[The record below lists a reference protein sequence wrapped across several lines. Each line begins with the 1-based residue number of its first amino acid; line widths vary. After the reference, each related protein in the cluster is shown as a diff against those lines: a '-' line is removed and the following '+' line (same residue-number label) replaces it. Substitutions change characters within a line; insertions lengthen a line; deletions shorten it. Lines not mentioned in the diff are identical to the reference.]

1 MRDLIKFASAVF
13 VMLGGAIFAVCAV
26 MALGIVLSEAGVEGA
41 TIPGMLL
48 AFGGL
53 VSGSSIV
60 LVGGTA
66 YLLASIDQ
74 RLEGALRKAGL
85 APAGSGS
92 MSADELAAAQVG

>member
-1 MRDLIKFASAVF
+1 MRDLIKFAATIFVLLGAV
-13 VMLGGAIFAVCAV
+13 IFAVCAV
-26 MALGIVLSEAGVEGA
+26 MALGILTSESGIDGA
-41 TIPGMLL
+41 TIPGVAL

-74 RLEGALRKAGL
+74 RLEGALQKSGL

-92 MSADELAAAQVG
+92 LTADELAAAQVG